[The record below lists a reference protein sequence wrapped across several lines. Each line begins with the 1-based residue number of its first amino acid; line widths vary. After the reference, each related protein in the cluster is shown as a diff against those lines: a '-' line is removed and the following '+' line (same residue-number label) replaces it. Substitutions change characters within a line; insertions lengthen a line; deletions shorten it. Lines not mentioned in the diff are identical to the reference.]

1 MRVLFI
7 FLDGVGLG
15 EDDPE
20 INPFARAEMPQV
32 TALLDG
38 RKLIRQSAPFHGD
51 RASLLSL
58 DASLGVQGF
67 PQSATGQASL
77 LTGRNVPAELG
88 YHYGPKPNPAVAE
101 FLKDGT
107 LFKMEKDLSGRVDF
121 LNAYPPR
128 YFQSIESGRRLYSAI
143 PLAAVNAGLKL
154 HSQEDLMTGR
164 ALSAD
169 LTGHGWREHLGISD
183 SPVYTPAEAG
193 VRLASLARQVNFSFF
208 EYWLTDY
215 AGHGQNMDQA
225 LQLLAT
231 LDGVFGSLAS
241 VWEDKDGLALVTSDH
256 GNMEDLSTRRHT
268 ANPVP
273 CLLFGSLDTRRRFA
287 DDLADLAGL
296 GRHVKEFLRQD
307 PNP

>member
-15 EDDPE
+15 GD
-20 INPFARAEMPQV
+20 NPDTNPLARAEMPKV
-32 TALLDG
+32 TALLEG
-38 RKLIRQSAPFHGD
+38 RKLIRRSAPFHGE

-58 DASLGVQGF
+58 DASLGVKGL

-77 LTGRNVPAELG
+77 LTGRNIPAELG

-143 PLAAVNAGLKL
+143 PLAAVNAGVKL
-154 HSQEDLMTGR
+154 HTQEDLMAGR

-169 LTGHGWREHLGISD
+169 LTGQGWRQNLGISG
-183 SPVYTPAEAG
+183 SPVYTPEEAG
-193 VRLASLARQVNFSFF
+193 VRLTSLSRQYNFSFF

-215 AGHGQNMDQA
+215 AGHGQDMQQA
-225 LQLLAT
+225 LQLLAI

-241 VWEDKDGLALVTSDH
+241 VWEDEDGLALVTSDH

-273 CLLFGSLDTRRRFA
+273 SLLLGRLDTRRKFA
-287 DDLADLAGL
+287 DGLADIAGL
-296 GRHVKEFLRQD
+296 GRRVKEFLALE
-307 PNP
+307 P

>member
-15 EDDPE
+15 ED
-20 INPFARAEMPQV
+20 NPDTNPLARAEMPKV
-32 TALLDG
+32 TALLEG
-38 RKLIRQSAPFHGD
+38 RKLIRRSAPFHGE

-58 DASLGVQGF
+58 DASLGVKGL

-101 FLKDGT
+101 FLRDGT

-143 PLAAVNAGLKL
+143 PLAAVNAGVKL
-154 HSQEDLMTGR
+154 HTQEDLMAGR

-169 LTGHGWREHLGISD
+169 LTGQGWRQNLGISG
-183 SPVYTPAEAG
+183 SPVYTPEEAG
-193 VRLASLARQVNFSFF
+193 VRLTSLSRQYNFSFF

-215 AGHGQNMDQA
+215 AGHGQDMQQA
-225 LQLLAT
+225 LQLLAI

-241 VWEDKDGLALVTSDH
+241 VWEDEDGLALVTSDH

-273 CLLFGSLDTRRRFA
+273 SLLLGRLDTRRKFA
-287 DDLADLAGL
+287 DGLADIAGL
-296 GRHVKEFLRQD
+296 GRRVKEFLALE
-307 PNP
+307 P

>member
-15 EDDPE
+15 GD
-20 INPFARAEMPQV
+20 NPDTNPLARAEMPKV
-32 TALLDG
+32 TALLEG
-38 RKLIRQSAPFHGD
+38 RKLIRRSAPFHGE

-58 DASLGVQGF
+58 DASLGVKGL

-77 LTGRNVPAELG
+77 LTGRNIPAELG

-101 FLKDGT
+101 FLRDGT

-143 PLAAVNAGLKL
+143 PLAAVNAGVKL
-154 HSQEDLMTGR
+154 HTQEDLMAGR

-169 LTGHGWREHLGISD
+169 LTGQGWRQNLGISG
-183 SPVYTPAEAG
+183 SPVYTPEEAG
-193 VRLASLARQVNFSFF
+193 VRLTSLSRQYNFSFF

-215 AGHGQNMDQA
+215 AGHGQDMQQA
-225 LQLLAT
+225 LQLLAI

-241 VWEDKDGLALVTSDH
+241 VWEDEDGLALVTSDH

-273 CLLFGSLDTRRRFA
+273 SLLLGRLDTRRKFA
-287 DDLADLAGL
+287 DGLADIAGL
-296 GRHVKEFLRQD
+296 GRRVKEFLALE
-307 PNP
+307 P